1 MSNKVKSV
9 IYISA
14 HKFAVQV
21 FSQLTNDDDS
31 RVTKDMSQAIN
42 KWLGKPGNNKDY
54 YHPTEVNILVDF
66 VREEL
71 VLL

>member
-1 MSNKVKSV
+1 MTANTKSV
-9 IYISA
+9 IYMSA
-14 HKFAVQV
+14 HKFVVQV
-21 FSQLTNDDDS
+21 FSELTNDNDS
-31 RVTKDMSQAIN
+31 KVTGGMSQAIN

-54 YHPTEVNILVDF
+54 YHPTEVNMLVDF